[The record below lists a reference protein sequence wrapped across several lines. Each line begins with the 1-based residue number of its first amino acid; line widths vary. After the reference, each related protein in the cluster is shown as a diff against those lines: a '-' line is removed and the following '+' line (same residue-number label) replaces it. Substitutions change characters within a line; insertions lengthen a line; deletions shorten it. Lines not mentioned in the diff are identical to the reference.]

1 MKRESFAFRA
11 LLAALSI
18 CVGPQATFAETAAAD
33 EVFASVGEISIS
45 REEFEREVYAA
56 ARQTYYHGEPPSA
69 AEYIEFRKGVAD
81 RLIDRQVLLEEAE
94 RREIEPDTAS
104 IEKRIAQYEARYGDT
119 ERWQSEG
126 PAMAAALRQRFE
138 QDSILELF
146 EKEIRRVDEPDAA
159 SVKTFYDEN
168 PELFTQPASNRVAV
182 ILLGFAPSAGAS
194 GGEVARE
201 QADRILDRLAAG
213 ADFAELAALHSSD
226 PSSQAGGDMGYQH
239 QGALSPD
246 AEAAIAELEIGGV
259 SAPVR
264 VLEGIAIFKLLDR
277 RTQTLQD
284 YADVEERAE
293 QLWIRRAGDER
304 WQELVAGLRAK
315 SDIRVDTDYLAHVP
329 GYDD

>member
-1 MKRESFAFRA
+1 M
-11 LLAALSI
+11 
-18 CVGPQATFAETAAAD
+18 
-33 EVFASVGEISIS
+33 
-45 REEFEREVYAA
+45 
-56 ARQTYYHGEPPSA
+56 
-69 AEYIEFRKGVAD
+69 
-81 RLIDRQVLLEEAE
+81 
-94 RREIEPDTAS
+94 
-104 IEKRIAQYEARYGDT
+104 
-119 ERWQSEG
+119 
-126 PAMAAALRQRFE
+126 
-138 QDSILELF
+138 
-146 EKEIRRVDEPDAA
+146 
-159 SVKTFYDEN
+159 KTFYDEN

-201 QADRILDRLAAG
+201 
-213 ADFAELAALHSSD
+213 
-226 PSSQAGGDMGYQH
+226 